1 MKELRNFIGQIIS
14 NHNQKRKQYDMET
27 LEGIDAIPVPAKD
40 YNTGNDLK
48 DAIWYVLQRKATE
61 HKRNGKLDLAI
72 ACLRKSN
79 ELSDY
84 ESNPFLLEK
93 DYLRLP
99 KYIALTGDK
108 ALAKLEEDT
117 IYARHPEFRDHR
129 LTNLK
134 LIAKQI
140 EISKKTKNDLIQVF
154 THGNCPKCKK
164 LNKKIYSLSGT
175 SKNFPLIPPEIF
187 IDGGHNSKCYISVY
201 SYYPNL
207 ENDDKGNPE
216 DIAEKCY

>member
-1 MKELRNFIGQIIS
+1 MGKLLGFIEQIVTS
-14 NHNQKRKQYDMET
+14 HNRKSKQYDMET
-27 LEGIDAIPVPAKD
+27 LEGIDAIPVPAKN

-48 DAIWYVLQRKATE
+48 DAIWYILQRKATE
-61 HKRNGKLDLAI
+61 HKRKGKLDLAI

-108 ALAKLEEDT
+108 VLAKLEEDN

-129 LTNLK
+129 LANLK

-140 EISKKTKNDLIQVF
+140 DISKKTKNDLIQVF
-154 THGNCPKCKK
+154 THGNCTKCKK

-175 SKNFPLIPPEIF
+175 SKKFPLIPPEIF
-187 IDGGHNSKCYISVY
+187 IDGGHNENCNISIY
-201 SYYPNL
+201 LYHLGL
-207 ENDDKGNPE
+207 ENDDKSDPRDNSVHS
-216 DIAEKCY
+216 

>member
-1 MKELRNFIGQIIS
+1 MKKLRNFIGQIIS
-14 NHNQKRKQYDMET
+14 NHNQKPKQYDMET
-27 LEGIDAIPVPAKD
+27 LEGIDAIPVPAKN

-108 ALAKLEEDT
+108 VLAKLEEDN

-175 SKNFPLIPPEIF
+175 SKKFPLIPPEIF
-187 IDGGHNSKCYISVY
+187 IDGGHNENCNISIY
-201 SYYPNL
+201 SYHLGL
-207 ENDDKGNPE
+207 ENDDKSDPRDNSMHL
-216 DIAEKCY
+216 